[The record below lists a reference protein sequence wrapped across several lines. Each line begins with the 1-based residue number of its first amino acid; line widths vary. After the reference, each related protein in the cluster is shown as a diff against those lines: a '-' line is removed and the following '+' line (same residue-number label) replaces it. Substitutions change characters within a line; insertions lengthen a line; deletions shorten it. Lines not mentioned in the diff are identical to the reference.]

1 MSSFGQI
8 SKVCALYK
16 KILDLF
22 DEESISG
29 ARNGGASLYILQE
42 VLL

>member
-16 KILDLF
+16 KILDVL

-29 ARNGGASLYILQE
+29 ARSGRASL
-42 VLL
+42 